1 MPKDVQQPIVR
12 IVDRFLDTIQQF
24 AGLIEAILSQ
34 PNRSDC
40 VDSTVGIVSTRR
52 QNRHSS
58 FEVPNCLLEMP
69 AETKQ
74 ISVIGEARPQCN
86 RDTRLFG

>member
-1 MPKDVQQPIVR
+1 MPEDVQPPIVR
-12 IVDRFLDTIQQF
+12 IVDRLLYTIQQF

-34 PNRSDC
+34 SNRRDC
-40 VDSTVGIVSTRR
+40 VDSTVGVVSTRR

-74 ISVIGEARPQCN
+74 ISVVGKARPKCH